1 MAKRKPKGKEG
12 NIYVSTTKGVYPFS
26 LLKAAATPTSKQIIS
41 DQKWMVQ
48 EELVPPPYSTEGLLN
63 LYESNSTLC
72 ACIRQIAKDVAGLGW
87 KVILKDRAKENKKEL
102 EKITSLI
109 DHPNEDYSMR
119 YLFDAALVDWG
130 AIGWFGLEVVRD
142 AKGDIIELFHVP
154 AHTLKIHISMDKYCQ
169 VRGQSKVWFKKFG
182 LEENFSAKKGTAGNF
197 DLDKRANELI
207 YYKNFYPRSDYYGVP
222 NFISAV
228 GDIMGLISI
237 RDYNLN
243 FFQNYGVPSAI
254 IILKGPWGKGS
265 DKTVTRFLEQE
276 IKGTENA
283 HRTLTVQQPDDCS
296 FEYTP
301 LRTEIKEGSFRL
313 YQKNLKENVL
323 VAYSMP
329 PERIGVRVVGEL
341 GGNVA
346 EEATKI
352 YVQSVIEPLQTDIE
366 NIINDKILMQGL
378 DCHSYQL
385 KFNDIDTRDLDLLVT
400 RLDTQIRN
408 STMTPNEARK
418 LMGRAPYD
426 EGDKFYVESTL
437 VEAGEAETDS

>member
-1 MAKRKPKGKEG
+1 MAKAKQKVQKG
-12 NIYVSTTKGVYPFS
+12 NVFVSTTKGVYPFA
-26 LLKAAATPTSKQIIS
+26 LLKAASAPTSKQIVL
-41 DQKWMVQ
+41 DQKWMMA
-48 EELVPPPYSTEGLLN
+48 EDLVPPPFSVDGLLS

-72 ACIRQIAKDVAGLGW
+72 ACIRQIAKDIAGLGW
-87 KVILKDRAKENKKEL
+87 KIILRDGAKENKKEL
-102 EKITSLI
+102 DKINAFVE
-109 DHPNEDYSMR
+109 HPNDEYSLR
-119 YLFDAALVDWG
+119 YLFDVSLIDWG
-130 AIGWFGLEVVRD
+130 SIGWFGLEVVHN
-142 AKGDIIELFHVP
+142 AKGEIIELFHVP
-154 AHTLKIHISMDKYCQ
+154 AHTLRVHNSGDKYCQ

-182 LEENFSAKKGTAGNF
+182 IEENFASKDGKEGTY
-197 DLDKRANELI
+197 DLEARANELI
-207 YYKNFYPRSDYYGVP
+207 YYKNFYPRSDYYGAP
-222 NFISAV
+222 NFISAI

-254 IILKGPWGKGS
+254 IILKGPWAKGS

-276 IKGTENA
+276 MKGVDNA
-283 HRTLTVQQPDDCS
+283 HRTLTVQQPEGCT
-296 FEYTP
+296 FEYEP

-352 YVQSVIEPLQTDIE
+352 YVHSVIEPLQTDLE
-366 NIINDKILMQGL
+366 EIINEKILVRGL
-378 DCHSYQL
+378 DCHNYRL
-385 KFNDIDTRDLDLLVT
+385 KFNDIDTRDLDLLVE
-400 RLDTQIRN
+400 RLVSQVKTGM
-408 STMTPNEARK
+408 MTPNEARK
-418 LMGRAPYD
+418 SLGRNPYD

-437 VEAGEAETDS
+437 VETGEAETD